1 MGGKSKADQ
10 KGKEKKFA
18 PTWVEKKAMVD
29 REEDAIEEEIQEQ
42 EDWIA
47 MVKGMDNLEMKN
59 YLSSRPDHL
68 KAENLEK
75 CEPSKRT
82 RKRGGNGKS
91 SSTSNKIRGTVWMF
105 NGDGK

>member
-42 EDWIA
+42 EDWVSYFI
-47 MVKGMDNLEMKN
+47 
-59 YLSSRPDHL
+59 Y
-68 KAENLEK
+68 ENLQVK
-75 CEPSKRT
+75 
-82 RKRGGNGKS
+82 
-91 SSTSNKIRGTVWMF
+91 
-105 NGDGK
+105 